1 MKVNECRIC
10 KSQTLDVILEYGEVA
25 LADAFLDDLNQVKE
39 EKKYP
44 LNLCMCDSCKH
55 LQIDE
60 TMDPKLHFRNCVYE
74 TGVSPSV
81 ISYTQQLTEI
91 LLKRYGSSEN
101 PRVLEIASNDGTGLS
116 FFKEKGCDIL
126 GIDPAENI
134 VEGANKKG
142 IRSIAKFF
150 NLESAQEIVE
160 EYGCWE
166 IIIARNVMAH
176 VSDIHGL
183 AGGIKLTL
191 SERGFASIEVPHL
204 QTMFEQLQYDQVIHE
219 HIGYH
224 SLDSFQKLFSQYE
237 IEVFDVEKVWVQ
249 GGSIRVY
256 LQHNNGPR
264 KISNQV
270 SELIKEESE
279 LGLYDRASWN
289 IFSERILLH
298 KTALKN
304 EIIKLRGKEKKVSV
318 YGASGKGQSLL
329 QFCELDHNLLDYVV
343 DKSKLKQGKF
353 TPGTHIPIYSN
364 DHIYK
369 ELPDIIL
376 LCAWN
381 FSDEII
387 KQEEHFV
394 ELGGRFLHPLP
405 MPHYLS

>member
-1 MKVNECRIC
+1 MKVKEYRIC
-10 KSQTLDVILEYGEVA
+10 KSGSLDVVLDYGQVA
-25 LADAFLDDLNQVKE
+25 LADAFLDDLSQVSE

-44 LNLCMCDSCKH
+44 LNLCICSNCKH

-60 TMDPKLHFRNCVYE
+60 IVDPKLLFKNYIYE

-81 ISYTQQLTEI
+81 VSYAEQLTNK
-91 LLKRYGSSEN
+91 LLKIHDSAKN
-101 PRVLEIASNDGTGLS
+101 PTVLEIASNDGTGLS
-116 FFKEKGCDIL
+116 FFQKKGCEIL

-134 VEGANKKG
+134 VEGANKRG

-160 EYGCWE
+160 EYGNWE

-176 VSDIHGL
+176 VSDLHGF
-183 AGGIKLTL
+183 AGGIKLVL
-191 SERGFASIEVPHL
+191 SDKGFASIEVPHL
-204 QTMFEQLQYDQVIHE
+204 QTMFEELQYDQVFHE

-237 IEVFDVEKVWVQ
+237 IEVFDVEKVWVH

-256 LQHNNGPR
+256 LQHKNGPR
-264 KISNQV
+264 KVTSRV
-270 SELIKEESE
+270 TELIKEESG

-289 IFSERILLH
+289 TFSDRILLH
-298 KTALKN
+298 KSALKG
-304 EIIKLRGKEKKVSV
+304 EITKLREEGKKVSV

-329 QFCELDHNLLDYVV
+329 QFCELDNNLLDYVV

-353 TPGTHIPIYSN
+353 TPGTHIPIFSN

-369 ELPDIIL
+369 EFPDIIL

-381 FSDEII
+381 FSEEIV
-387 KQEEHFV
+387 KQEQQFA
-394 ELGGRFLHPLP
+394 ELGGKFLHPLP
-405 MPHYLS
+405 MPHFLS